1 MTDMVKRRAK
11 IMLIAILLVAVSVPA
26 YADDAMWTWV
36 SGVNSSNPSG
46 TLIAPGGRS
55 EGVSWI
61 DSDGNL
67 WFFGGYGK
75 AVGSDNSGLLNG
87 LWRYDVADASW
98 TLIKGWDYVTDVTYL
113 KGVYGTKG
121 SPDSANNPGARS
133 DGVSWTGAGSTSGY
147 LYLFGGFGYD
157 VNGGVGLL
165 NDLWRFKTSN
175 SNWTWMSGSNT
186 ANQYGVYGTIG
197 VADSSNT
204 PGAREL
210 SATWADSNGTFWLF
224 GGFGYGSSGSV
235 GALNDLWKY
244 SGSKWTW
251 VSGSKTTSHKGVY
264 AAKGVANSTNVPGTR
279 YGSVLWMDTKGN
291 LWIYGGVGFDSK
303 GKSGYLSDSW
313 KFDVNSKEWTLDIGS
328 TLSNQHLAGVY
339 GTKGQSAANNAPG
352 DREAFASWRDNYG
365 YLWLLGGLGYDI
377 RGTKGPLNDLWKFNG
392 SVWEWVSGSN
402 TMSQSGT
409 YGTEGVASSLNTPG
423 ARTYSISCNDTNSLW
438 LFAGSGF
445 DGSGNDGNLNDLWK
459 FSSIIPQGVQL
470 RVFCEANEIISD
482 QNAPVVLGTG
492 PVRIAGPSKTFTI
505 RNNGSET
512 LVLNLPF
519 AEPNHFIITQPEVN
533 VLAPGAYTTFAVTL
547 DTNEIG
553 VFQDTIS
560 FDNNDIANDP
570 FLFTVKGTV
579 VQWLFGNIPGNKSN
593 TKLTVPDAC
602 GVSVTFS
609 LTGGGYA
616 EIVGDS
622 NFNQVNLHDTG
633 EKSVLTIASK
643 TETSVGDINSTGSLK
658 AIAAKTANLRGDI
671 KVSGSL
677 ASLLINDV
685 GNSTDHTITVGHS
698 SNTKATVSLGFDR
711 VADLTINS
719 QMPVNAISATE
730 WLAGEINAPSI
741 IAITTKGDRKRSIAG
756 DLDVNVT
763 SDASVG
769 SIKTAGTLSGEWNC
783 NAIKSVSALNITS
796 ATLVLNQ
803 APNAKLLALGAL
815 TVKNHITGSQI
826 ISDGNIGTINTGAM
840 INSVCFA
847 GVKNGVIGLPDPNTD
862 INYAPSASIKS
873 ITVKGISGNQN
884 SFINSN
890 IAAANILSATLNY
903 PKNDNN
909 SVPFGVSAGFIKSLK
924 IKNASGPPIT
934 LKNRSSPSDNN
945 DFGDFKIRLH

>member
-1 MTDMVKRRAK
+1 
-11 IMLIAILLVAVSVPA
+11 
-26 YADDAMWTWV
+26 
-36 SGVNSSNPSG
+36 
-46 TLIAPGGRS
+46 
-55 EGVSWI
+55 
-61 DSDGNL
+61 
-67 WFFGGYGK
+67 
-75 AVGSDNSGLLNG
+75 
-87 LWRYDVADASW
+87 
-98 TLIKGWDYVTDVTYL
+98 
-113 KGVYGTKG
+113 
-121 SPDSANNPGARS
+121 
-133 DGVSWTGAGSTSGY
+133 
-147 LYLFGGFGYD
+147 
-157 VNGGVGLL
+157 
-165 NDLWRFKTSN
+165 
-175 SNWTWMSGSNT
+175 
-186 ANQYGVYGTIG
+186 
-197 VADSSNT
+197 
-204 PGAREL
+204 
-210 SATWADSNGTFWLF
+210 
-224 GGFGYGSSGSV
+224 
-235 GALNDLWKY
+235 
-244 SGSKWTW
+244 
-251 VSGSKTTSHKGVY
+251 
-264 AAKGVANSTNVPGTR
+264 
-279 YGSVLWMDTKGN
+279 
-291 LWIYGGVGFDSK
+291 
-303 GKSGYLSDSW
+303 
-313 KFDVNSKEWTLDIGS
+313 
-328 TLSNQHLAGVY
+328 
-339 GTKGQSAANNAPG
+339 
-352 DREAFASWRDNYG
+352 
-365 YLWLLGGLGYDI
+365 
-377 RGTKGPLNDLWKFNG
+377 
-392 SVWEWVSGSN
+392 
-402 TMSQSGT
+402 
-409 YGTEGVASSLNTPG
+409 
-423 ARTYSISCNDTNSLW
+423 
-438 LFAGSGF
+438 
-445 DGSGNDGNLNDLWK
+445 
-459 FSSIIPQGVQL
+459 
-470 RVFCEANEIISD
+470 
-482 QNAPVVLGTG
+482 
-492 PVRIAGPSKTFTI
+492 
-505 RNNGSET
+505 
-512 LVLNLPF
+512 
-519 AEPNHFIITQPEVN
+519 
-533 VLAPGAYTTFAVTL
+533 
-547 DTNEIG
+547 
-553 VFQDTIS
+553 
-560 FDNNDIANDP
+560 
-570 FLFTVKGTV
+570 
-579 VQWLFGNIPGNKSN
+579 
-593 TKLTVPDAC
+593 
-602 GVSVTFS
+602 

-803 APNAKLLALGAL
+803 APNAKVFALGAL

-840 INSVCFA
+840 TNSVCFA